1 MKTKL
6 KVSEMARLARIN
18 PRTLHYYDE
27 IGLFQPNSKDENGY
41 RYYSLDQLLDLG
53 LILSLKELSMPLKE
67 IQTAL
72 QGDAETMRN
81 LLEAKRQTID
91 EKIQQLTNIKKIIE
105 RKAAD
110 LRLATEK
117 TSPFTLKEQPEEYFS
132 LSPRLNG
139 SSIPEMITQA
149 YDLLMAQP
157 YLFSNNE
164 YGSMIRTN
172 KDDTQDID
180 YVYVRQEEPQ
190 GTSFVKP
197 AGCYLTA
204 IYQGDDEGLKQ
215 FYQKL
220 KQLIATHQ
228 WQIDDYFYER
238 SIHETTLSNEQ
249 AYLTEIQVRILSEE

>member
-1 MKTKL
+1 
-6 KVSEMARLARIN
+6 
-18 PRTLHYYDE
+18 
-27 IGLFQPNSKDENGY
+27 
-41 RYYSLDQLLDLG
+41 
-53 LILSLKELSMPLKE
+53 
-67 IQTAL
+67 
-72 QGDAETMRN
+72 MRN

-110 LRLATEK
+110 LRLAAEK

-164 YGSMIRTN
+164 YGFMIRTN

-249 AYLTEIQVRILSEE
+249 AYLTEIQVRILSEK